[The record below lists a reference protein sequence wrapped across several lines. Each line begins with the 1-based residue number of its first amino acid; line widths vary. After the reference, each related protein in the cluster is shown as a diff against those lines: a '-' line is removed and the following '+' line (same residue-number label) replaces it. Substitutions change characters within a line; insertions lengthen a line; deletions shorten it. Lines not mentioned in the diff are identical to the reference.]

1 MNLHNWLPAITVG
14 ALLLGVVTLLFVFRA
29 RSMRAFAARR
39 GFKYIGPGV
48 PSFWG
53 FYYFRKVK
61 PPVPLPHACHL
72 VAEIKQAWNVIEVQ
86 QNGASVLIFD
96 SAIGGRTYCTFM
108 ACQAEQNPF
117 GMDTSPDRIFRSG
130 GWTVLFR
137 VRWPSIIPWTMSIQ
151 RLDDR
156 VNKLRFGSV

>member
-1 MNLHNWLPAITVG
+1 
-14 ALLLGVVTLLFVFRA
+14 VTLLKYLPAVTVVALLVGFVAILFTFRT
-29 RSMRAFAARR
+29 RSMRAFAARQ
-39 GFKYIGPGV
+39 GFKYIGPSV

-72 VAEIKQAWNVIEVQ
+72 VGEIRQAWNVIEGQ
-86 QNGASVLIFD
+86 QHGASVLIFD
-96 SAIGGRTYCTFM
+96 SAIGGRTYCTYM

-151 RLDDR
+151 RLDDH